1 MTESYLDRLIDDLLN
16 LTEEER
22 EQFISRMQQV
32 IKSTACNCEDLA
44 KAFSNLTQ
52 ALNGFPVEK

>member
-1 MTESYLDRLIDDLLN
+1 MTEAYLDRLIDDLLN

-32 IKSTACNCEDLA
+32 INSTACNCEDLA

-52 ALNGFPVEK
+52 QQQ

>member
-1 MTESYLDRLIDDLLN
+1 MTAKQLDRLIDELLN

-22 EQFISRMQQV
+22 KQFLSRMRQV

-44 KAFSNLTQ
+44 KAFSNFTQ
-52 ALNGFPVEK
+52 EE